1 MKPEL
6 FQRKFFREAGA
17 NIEIL
22 RLMADS
28 MPGVLFNI
36 TDMKNRI
43 VSFNKANCANCN
55 IKDETEIVGR
65 KIEEAFPAVL
75 ADAYISLYTEVR
87 ESGIPVRDRLCAHGA
102 DRSTNLRIANVFPV
116 RNDKGKIIATAAFYR
131 PVSRSDI
138 TPEWYGAIKKAIAY
152 IDAHY
157 KEKISLSTLAKTVGM
172 GSSTFRRIFTRR
184 LSISPGEYIS
194 TIRINHARKLLAET
208 SLTLEEIA
216 ETCGFFDQ
224 SHFTKLF
231 KSLRRMTPGEY
242 RRLHKTQ
249 NLLIS

>member
-1 MKPEL
+1 MKSEL

-116 RNDKGKIIATAAFYR
+116 RNDKGKIIATNF
-131 PVSRSDI
+131 
-138 TPEWYGAIKKAIAY
+138 KA
-152 IDAHY
+152 
-157 KEKISLSTLAKTVGM
+157 L
-172 GSSTFRRIFTRR
+172 
-184 LSISPGEYIS
+184 
-194 TIRINHARKLLAET
+194 RKLHFKQYFFYFILPIHHIKNLVEAEGLH
-208 SLTLEEIA
+208 SFHKHLIDER
-216 ETCGFFDQ
+216 
-224 SHFTKLF
+224 LF
-231 KSLRRMTPGEY
+231 
-242 RRLHKTQ
+242 
-249 NLLIS
+249 

>member
-1 MKPEL
+1 MKHED
-6 FQRKFFREAGA
+6 FQRQFFRKAGP

-22 RLMADS
+22 RQMADS

-36 TDMKNRI
+36 VDAENR
-43 VSFNKANCANCN
+43 VVAFNKSNCANCN
-55 IKDETEIVGR
+55 FRDESEIVGR

-131 PVSRSDI
+131 PLSRSDI
-138 TPEWYGAIKKAIAY
+138 TPEWYGAIKKAIEY

-157 KEKISLSTLAKTVGM
+157 KEKISLSSLAALVGM
-172 GSSTFRRIFTRR
+172 GSSTFRRIFTER
-184 LSISPGEYIS
+184 LSIPPGEYIS

-216 ETCGFFDQ
+216 EKCGFFDQ

-242 RRLHKTQ
+242 RHLHKEQ
-249 NLLIS
+249 RK